1 MVVYIRT
8 SLLSSHA
15 LQGLFAP
22 PPRSPLGMARCRL
35 RAEDPVVPSPIPPLY
50 EASGQIIRRKY
61 PRFHGRHMWRL
72 GDKESRYAA
81 PVPT

>member
-35 RAEDPVVPSPIPPLY
+35 RAED